1 MDAVVALLRTEPGRH
16 KRHTLENFHG
26 KVHFIGTFFFFS
38 VSQQLNKTPCK
49 SLLLVR
55 KHPLNLFWMGIYI
68 LIAFNVV
75 FLDALNETTMYSDV
89 YNLKAS
95 IDKRKKM
102 LLLRELLH

>member
-1 MDAVVALLRTEPGRH
+1 MP
-16 KRHTLENFHG
+16 F
-26 KVHFIGTFFFFS
+26 
-38 VSQQLNKTPCK
+38 
-49 SLLLVR
+49 VR

-89 YNLKAS
+89 YNIKAS

>member
-1 MDAVVALLRTEPGRH
+1 
-16 KRHTLENFHG
+16 
-26 KVHFIGTFFFFS
+26 
-38 VSQQLNKTPCK
+38 
-49 SLLLVR
+49 
-55 KHPLNLFWMGIYI
+55 MGIYI

-89 YNLKAS
+89 YNIKAS

>member
-1 MDAVVALLRTEPGRH
+1 MP
-16 KRHTLENFHG
+16 
-26 KVHFIGTFFFFS
+26 
-38 VSQQLNKTPCK
+38 
-49 SLLLVR
+49 LVR

-89 YNLKAS
+89 YNIKAS